1 MIRPKRRRLVMMG
14 IIPHSSPVQTG
25 ACAFELKKYC
35 RKVRRSYFTTDT
47 PLSIPRDSVSWV
59 GPAQH
64 SRSVVHKRVL
74 RRILLTTS
82 CILSERGRRGRG
94 TRRPL
99 NGCGSGQ
106 LGGRVMLPTMLH
118 IDVIE
123 RVRYS

>member
-1 MIRPKRRRLVMMG
+1 MMG

-35 RKVRRSYFTTDT
+35 RKVRRSHFTTD
-47 PLSIPRDSVSWV
+47 LQSSIPPRESVSWV

-74 RRILLTTS
+74 RRILLTAS

-99 NGCGSGQ
+99 NGCDFGQ
-106 LGGRVMLPTMLH
+106 LGERVMLPTMLH